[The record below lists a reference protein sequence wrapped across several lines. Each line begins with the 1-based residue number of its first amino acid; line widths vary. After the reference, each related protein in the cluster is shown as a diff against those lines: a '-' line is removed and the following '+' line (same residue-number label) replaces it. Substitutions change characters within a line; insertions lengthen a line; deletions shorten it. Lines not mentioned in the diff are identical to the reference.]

1 MSPEALSPDKM
12 ASTYPYPLNVRPQ
25 RVPPSDKCVR
35 VGPYILT
42 ETIGSGATSKVKI
55 AVHQGTDARY
65 ACKIMDKRDVRENTN
80 SRQVRKEVSAMRCLS
95 HKNVVSLKS
104 VLTTSSKIY
113 IIMELVEGSEL
124 FNEIRAY
131 TKLSEPYARHFF
143 KQLIDGLQ
151 HCHQEGVCHRDLKP
165 ENLMITDDKI
175 LKITDFGLCNLKRG
189 GPNGT
194 GGGGTGFM
202 NSVTCS
208 LFMRTQ
214 CGTPNFVAPE
224 IVCLDDEH
232 SPGTYSGS
240 KVDIWAC
247 GVILFNL
254 VAGHLP
260 FNSAQTE
267 DLFHDIVNG
276 NVPYPDWF
284 SASLVDL
291 VGHMLEVDPKER
303 YTLKQ
308 IRAHE
313 WFNEQTYPFNSTP
326 PVIDTSEENPAHRFL
341 STAVLSR
348 ESESLTPAMYRNPQS
363 RSMHALQQGIVYP
376 GQDYHIPYIPPTQP
390 TGTVE
395 TSHVSLKHRTIDSLD
410 FGNRVNTAEGDLL
423 AAYSSQFTASDA
435 GQQAAPQ
442 TPGLKSTNQSLGP
455 GINVASPTTPASGN
469 TYPHE
474 REQNTSSATSMTGDH
489 SEEYESEELEH
500 YHCSHLRQ
508 VRFASPDTSG
518 TGPLRRAKSSPNVAN
533 GLGAVKDMS
542 NEGSLPET
550 RSMGFTQGHARG
562 LVKRQLWNSAFGQQ
576 ALGEE
581 GIQQPS
587 VKRSSSHEYVA
598 NLGDSGGPSWNAT
611 AYAGGSVHEF
621 MSDTGE
627 VIQGPNRPS
636 VLRSWQSLNVGGQN
650 AAPIG
655 THVEQEPYS
664 ELDNG
669 NYAYR
674 AEDNSEWLRNEA
686 KKVQCNRTA
695 RDFDL
700 VPDSEEFN
708 MESWQLN
715 HIWTT
720 GLQAENLGNDLP
732 PTKRAVRFADIPD
745 PAKEPTKLPQRKMGP
760 AQPFLYSTSGSIPV
774 SSPTGYPETAV
785 DYNHDRP
792 AGDPVEGMTEPRMNS
807 KLPVFAAVHAPL
819 PAEGLPIGEQGP
831 VLSAVPAHMIKEML
845 PPIRAVSPG
854 RFSPNGRT
862 PVTAKDLVAS
872 VVSSI
877 PSPRGVTDSETARI
891 PSPARG
897 RVGRL
902 PGLEPTPEYV
912 KLGIGEDFHG
922 IPTSGA
928 ESWLTGSG
936 GGSDQNAVSSSSNGL
951 SSEKTSSAN
960 GTGLREPIRGISGN
974 TLTEDATLTEIEKY
988 NLAQLR
994 ALQTSPSST
1003 LAHGD
1008 DSVVASS
1015 SPMTSDAGRQKEAIE
1030 SESEKVGTQASKSQA
1045 TGPATSRDA
1054 SSSVAIESVQASRER
1069 RPPLAKAT
1077 VASQSGARS
1086 LFGRLPGIHSAKRQL
1101 LGRSSSRLETKS
1113 TTQFQTHNAPERCF
1127 KAIKELLIDHGCSY
1141 VKGGAPKTKS
1151 GDKFTLRCEYKR
1163 AKANVV
1169 VIAKITIS
1177 RFDEVL
1183 TSVLFERQGRT
1194 SKEQFDK
1201 FYSSVYN
1208 LYREAA
1214 YNDE

>member
-1 MSPEALSPDKM
+1 M
-12 ASTYPYPLNVRPQ
+12 ASTHPYPLYVRPQ
-25 RVPPSDKCVR
+25 RLPPSDKCVR

-55 AVHQGTDARY
+55 AVHQGTDDRY

-80 SRQVRKEVSAMRCLS
+80 SRQVRKEVSAMRCLD
-95 HKNVVSLKS
+95 HDNVVSLKS

-151 HCHQEGVCHRDLKP
+151 HCHQQGVCHRDLKP

-189 GPNGT
+189 GPNGA
-194 GGGGTGFM
+194 GGGTGFM
-202 NSVTCS
+202 NSVTSS

-291 VGHMLEVDPKER
+291 IGNMLEVDPKER

-313 WFNEQTYPFNSTP
+313 WFNEQSYSFNSTP
-326 PVIDTSEENPAHRFL
+326 PVIDTSGENPAHRFL
-341 STAVLSR
+341 STAVLTR
-348 ESESLTPAMYRNPQS
+348 ESESLTPVMHRNPQS
-363 RSMHALQQGIVYP
+363 RSMHALQQGIAYP
-376 GQDYHIPYIPPTQP
+376 GQDYHTPHMPHTQP
-390 TGTVE
+390 IGTVE
-395 TSHVSLKHRTIDSLD
+395 TRPVSLKHRTVDSLD
-410 FGNRVNTAEGDLL
+410 FGDRVNTAEGDLL

-442 TPGLKSTNQSLGP
+442 TRGLESTRQNLGS
-455 GINVASPTTPASGN
+455 GMNVASSTTPASGN
-469 TYPHE
+469 TYPLE
-474 REQNTSSATSMTGDH
+474 REENTSNATSMTGDH
-489 SEEYESEELEH
+489 SEEYESEELEDYEV

-508 VRFASPDTSG
+508 VRFASPDTSL
-518 TGPLRRAKSSPNVAN
+518 TRSLRRAKSSPNVAN
-533 GLGAVKDMS
+533 GLGVVNDMS

-550 RSMGFTQGHARG
+550 KSMGFTQGYARD
-562 LVKRQLWNSAFGQQ
+562 LEKQQLWNNAFGQH
-576 ALGEE
+576 ALKEE
-581 GIQQPS
+581 GVQQPR
-587 VKRSSSHEYVA
+587 VKRSSSHEHIV
-598 NLGDSGGPSWNAT
+598 NPRDSRRPSWNAI
-611 AYAGGSVHEF
+611 AYAGGHVNTF

-627 VIQGPNRPS
+627 SIPSPYRSS

-655 THVEQEPYS
+655 THVGQEPYS
-664 ELDNG
+664 ELGSG
-669 NYAYR
+669 NDACR
-674 AEDNSEWLRNEA
+674 EDYSREWLRSEA
-686 KKVQCNRTA
+686 EKVQCNRTA

-715 HIWTT
+715 QIWTT
-720 GLQAENLGNDLP
+720 SLQAENLGNDFL

-745 PAKEPTKLPQRKMGP
+745 PAKEPTRLPQQNMRP
-760 AQPFLYSTSGSIPV
+760 AQPVLYGTSGSIPI
-774 SSPTGYPETAV
+774 SSLTGYPETAV
-785 DYNHDRP
+785 DYNYGKP
-792 AGDPVEGMTEPRMNS
+792 VGDPVEGMTEPRMNS
-807 KLPVFAAVHAPL
+807 KLPVLATNHAPL
-819 PAEGLPIGEQGP
+819 PAEGLRIGGQGP

-845 PPIRAVSPG
+845 PPKRAVSPG

-862 PVTAKDLVAS
+862 PVTEKDLVAS

-877 PSPRGVTDSETARI
+877 PSPRVTDSETAGI

-897 RVGRL
+897 RVGPL
-902 PGLEPTPEYV
+902 PGLEPTPEFV

-936 GGSDQNAVSSSSNGL
+936 GGSDQNAGSSSSNGL
-951 SSEKTSSAN
+951 SSEKTSSTN

-974 TLTEDATLTEIEKY
+974 TLAEGATLTEIESY

-994 ALQTSPSST
+994 TLQTSPSSA
-1003 LAHGD
+1003 LADRD

-1030 SESEKVGTQASKSQA
+1030 NESEMVGSQASKSQA
-1045 TGPATSRDA
+1045 TGPATSQGG
-1054 SSSVAIESVQASRER
+1054 SSSDAKEGVQVSRASQ
-1069 RPPLAKAT
+1069 PPLTKAT

-1141 VKGGAPKTKS
+1141 VKGGALKKMS
-1151 GDKFTLRCEYKR
+1151 GDMFTLRCEYKR

-1169 VIAKITIS
+1169 VVAKITIS

-1214 YNDE
+1214 YKDE